1 MATRFPFGCLSRANQ
16 KRAAAQFFDAGE
28 NDGFLYELNA
38 DGAVLC
44 RCRPLAPIP
53 AWALVGASSWR
64 GAFRKG
70 YLAFTSGEPRASCPY
85 MDKRSESGRITWSR
99 AFQASW
105 REGWWYAQTVAHP

>member
-44 RCRPLAPIP
+44 R
-53 AWALVGASSWR
+53 
-64 GAFRKG
+64 
-70 YLAFTSGEPRASCPY
+70 
-85 MDKRSESGRITWSR
+85 
-99 AFQASW
+99 
-105 REGWWYAQTVAHP
+105 